1 MLSLLKGKGSVS
13 VWGTKILQGWP
24 PPPKKKEYFFLL
36 CGDKTVPVRG
46 FFVDPV
52 VENLPCD
59 AGDMDSFPGW
69 GTKIP
74 HDAEPEHQ
82 N

>member
-13 VWGTKILQGWP
+13 GELRYCKVGQKK
-24 PPPKKKEYFFLL
+24 KKKEYFFLL

-46 FFVDPV
+46 FLIDPV

-59 AGDMDSFPGW
+59 AGDMDSLPGW

-74 HDAEPEHQ
+74 HDAEPERQ